1 MDRGPDQ
8 VANHRGAPLN
18 PELLLLEDDDAL
30 RLHLGDRLTKHG
42 YKVHRCASLPQ
53 ATELLSSLDRLD
65 TAILDQN
72 VAQDNGLDLIEPLL
86 ARFPACRILVL
97 TGYGSIP
104 AAVAATRRGAHN
116 YLTKPASL
124 RDILQ
129 ALLEHT
135 TRMPELPDAPP
146 SLERLEWEHI
156 QRVLEEHHGN
166 VSAAARTLGI
176 HRRTLQRR
184 LKKRPS
190 ASEYHRDRL

>member
-1 MDRGPDQ
+1 M
-8 VANHRGAPLN
+8 N

-30 RLHLGDRLTKHG
+30 RLHLGDRLGKQG
-42 YKVHRCASLPQ
+42 YKVMRCASLAQ
-53 ATELLSSLDRLD
+53 ANEVLQAVQQIDA
-65 TAILDQN
+65 AILDQN
-72 VAQDNGLDLIEPLL
+72 VGQENGLDLIEPLL
-86 ARFPACRILVL
+86 ARFPSCRILVL

-124 RDILQ
+124 GDILQ
-129 ALLEHT
+129 ALLEDPT
-135 TRMPELPDAPP
+135 TMPELPDAPP

-156 QRVLEEHHGN
+156 QRVLEEHQGN

-190 ASEYHRDRL
+190 ASEYHRDRP

>member
-1 MDRGPDQ
+1 M
-8 VANHRGAPLN
+8 N

-30 RLHLGDRLTKHG
+30 RLHLGDRLTKQG
-42 YKVHRCASLPQ
+42 FKVHRCASVAQ
-53 ATELLSSLDRLD
+53 ATEALSSADCLDA
-65 TAILDQN
+65 AILDQN
-72 VAQDNGLDLIEPLL
+72 VAEDNGLDLIEPLL

-116 YLTKPASL
+116 YLTKPASMG
-124 RDILQ
+124 DILQ
-129 ALLEHT
+129 ALLEDT
-135 TRMPELPDAPP
+135 TAMPELPDAPP

-156 QRVLEEHHGN
+156 QRVLEEHQGN

-190 ASEYHRDRL
+190 ASEYHRDRP

>member
-1 MDRGPDQ
+1 MK
-8 VANHRGAPLN
+8 

-30 RLHLGDRLTKHG
+30 RLHLGDRLGKQG
-42 YKVHRCASLPQ
+42 YNVMRCASLAQ
-53 ATELLSSLDRLD
+53 ASEVLQSAQRIDA
-65 TAILDQN
+65 AILDQN
-72 VAQDNGLDLIEPLL
+72 VGQDNGLDLIEPLL
-86 ARFPACRILVL
+86 TRFPSCRILVL

-124 RDILQ
+124 GDILQ
-129 ALLEHT
+129 ALLEDST
-135 TRMPELPDAPP
+135 SMPALPDAPP

-156 QRVLEEHHGN
+156 QRVLEEHQGN

-190 ASEYHRDRL
+190 ASEYHRDRP

>member
-1 MDRGPDQ
+1 M
-8 VANHRGAPLN
+8 N
-18 PELLLLEDDDAL
+18 PELLLLEDDEVL
-30 RLHLGDRLTKHG
+30 RLHLGNRLARHG
-42 YKVHRCASLPQ
+42 YHVHRCASLGE
-53 ATELLSSLDRLD
+53 AAEVLTSLQQLD
-65 TAILDQN
+65 AAILDQN

-86 ARFPACRILVL
+86 SRFPACRVLVL

-124 RDILQ
+124 GDILQ
-129 ALLEHT
+129 ALLENPAA
-135 TRMPELPDAPP
+135 MPELPDAPP

-156 QRVLEEHHGN
+156 QRVLEEHQGN

-190 ASEYHRDRL
+190 AREYHRDRP

>member
-1 MDRGPDQ
+1 MN
-8 VANHRGAPLN
+8 A
-18 PELLLLEDDDAL
+18 ELLLLEDDDAL
-30 RLHLGDRLTKHG
+30 RLHLGDRLTKQG
-42 YKVHRCASLPQ
+42 YKVHRCASLAQ
-53 ATELLSSLDRLD
+53 ATELLISVQQLDA
-65 TAILDQN
+65 AILDQN
-72 VAQDNGLDLIEPLL
+72 VAQDNGLGLIEPLL
-86 ARFPACRILVL
+86 ARFPTCRILVL

-124 RDILQ
+124 GDIVQ
-129 ALLEHT
+129 ALLED
-135 TRMPELPDAPP
+135 RAAMPELPDAPP

-156 QRVLEEHHGN
+156 QRVLEEHQGN

-190 ASEYHRDRL
+190 ASEYHRDRP

>member
-1 MDRGPDQ
+1 
-8 VANHRGAPLN
+8 LN
-18 PELLLLEDDDAL
+18 PELLLVEDDESL
-30 RLHLGDRLTKHG
+30 RLHLGDRLTRHG
-42 YKVHRCASLPQ
+42 YKVHRCASMAQ
-53 ATELLSSLDRLD
+53 AAEVLTSARQLDA
-65 TAILDQN
+65 AILDQN
-72 VAQDNGLDLIEPLL
+72 LDQDNGLDLIEPLL

-116 YLTKPASL
+116 YLTKPASMG
-124 RDILQ
+124 DILQ
-129 ALLEHT
+129 AFQEDT
-135 TRMPELPDAPP
+135 TTMPELPDAPP

-156 QRVLEEHHGN
+156 QHVLEEHQGN

-190 ASEYHRDRL
+190 ASHYHRDRP

>member
-1 MDRGPDQ
+1 
-8 VANHRGAPLN
+8 LN

-30 RLHLGDRLTKHG
+30 RLHLGNRLCKQG
-42 YKVHRCASLPQ
+42 YNVIRCASLAQ
-53 ATELLSSLDRLD
+53 ANQVLRSAQRID

-72 VAQDNGLDLIEPLL
+72 VGQDNGLDLIEPLL
-86 ARFPACRILVL
+86 ARFPSCRILVL

-124 RDILQ
+124 GDILQ
-129 ALLEHT
+129 ALLEDPT
-135 TRMPELPDAPP
+135 TMPELPDAPP

-156 QRVLEEHHGN
+156 QRVLEEHQGN

-190 ASEYHRDRL
+190 ASEYHRDRP

>member
-1 MDRGPDQ
+1 MDCGADQ
-8 VANHRGAPLN
+8 TADHGGRPLN

-30 RLHLGDRLTKHG
+30 RLHLGDRLTKQG
-42 YKVHRCASLPQ
+42 YKVHRCASLAQ
-53 ATELLSSLDRLD
+53 ATELLISVQQLDA
-65 TAILDQN
+65 AILDQN

-86 ARFPACRILVL
+86 ARFPTCRILVL

-124 RDILQ
+124 GDIVQ
-129 ALLEHT
+129 ALLED
-135 TRMPELPDAPP
+135 RAAMPELPDAPP

-156 QRVLEEHHGN
+156 QRVLEEHQGN

-190 ASEYHRDRL
+190 ASEYHRDRP